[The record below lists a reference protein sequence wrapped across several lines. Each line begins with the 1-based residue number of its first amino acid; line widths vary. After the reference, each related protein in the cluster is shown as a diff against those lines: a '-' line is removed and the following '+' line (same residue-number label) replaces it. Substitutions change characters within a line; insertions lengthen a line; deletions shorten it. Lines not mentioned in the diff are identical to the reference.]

1 MRINKQNYNELR
13 TQELD
18 NNYAKVWHV
27 NEIREELL
35 ANTPEA
41 GGVTSINDLSG
52 AIIIPD
58 ENIESNIRVTT
69 NTENNTITFDYVT
82 PYDEFIFKLRADQTP
97 YVYTIYSSNTNIVYS
112 AEILID
118 NIIKLTPNVPI
129 TYTACAIQLTIDKS
143 TGTPTY
149 VEIPY
154 VIEHNAM
161 TGIIKIGVDHSSN
174 EDVFDGT
181 GLKSSLFANIKF
193 TGLNIPT

>member
-1 MRINKQNYNELR
+1 MKITKDNYNELKKK
-13 TQELD
+13 ELD
-18 NNYAKVWHV
+18 NNFAKVWHV

-35 ANTPEA
+35 ANTPEG

-97 YVYTIYSSNTNIVYS
+97 YLYTIYSSNTNIVYS

-118 NIIKLTPNVPI
+118 NIIKLTPNVTI
-129 TYTACAIQLTIDKS
+129 NYSACAIQLTIDKS
-143 TGTPTY
+143 TGVNTY

-154 VIEHNAM
+154 VIEHDAM
-161 TGIIKIGVDHSSN
+161 TGIIKIGVDHSSTG
-174 EDVFDGT
+174 DIFDAI